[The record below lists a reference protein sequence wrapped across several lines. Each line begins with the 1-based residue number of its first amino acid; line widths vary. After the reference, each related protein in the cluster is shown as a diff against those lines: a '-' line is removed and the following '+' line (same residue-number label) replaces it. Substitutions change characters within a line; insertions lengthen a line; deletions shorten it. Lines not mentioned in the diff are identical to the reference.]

1 VCGVEKQGARLT
13 LHDVV
18 SVSDETNADCQGDN
32 GDLPKRNL
40 LLGLGG
46 VASAPGG
53 VHTSPDTDG
62 VTDIV
67 GTVREGGSAGGD
79 NLDEGVQVLGL
90 VGILGS
96 VSVNAL
102 HTTTF
107 GSAENTDLSKG
118 KLVRLRLA
126 MEHLLTPCGYH
137 SGDRTSGRRQR
148 RQESGSSKP

>member
-79 NLDEGVQVLGL
+79 N
-90 VGILGS
+90 S
-96 VSVNAL
+96 VS
-102 HTTTF
+102 
-107 GSAENTDLSKG
+107 
-118 KLVRLRLA
+118 LA
-126 MEHLLTPCGYH
+126 YLGA
-137 SGDRTSGRRQR
+137 
-148 RQESGSSKP
+148 